1 MIINEERSVDI
12 VAETTLNVNE
22 VIEDFPILKQQ
33 VNGKRL
39 AYLDTTATSQ
49 TPLQVIEAIDDYYKR
64 YNSNVHRGVHTLG
77 SLATDGYEG
86 ARETVRRFINARYF
100 EEIIFTRGTTASI
113 NLVARSYGDANVSE
127 GDEIVVTEMEHHAN
141 IVPWQELARRKG
153 ATLKFIPMTETGELN
168 IEDVKATINDNTKI
182 VAIAHVSNV
191 LGTINDVKEIAK
203 VAHEHGAIISVDGA
217 QAAPHMKIDVQDLD
231 VDFYSFSGHK
241 MLGPTGIGVLY
252 GKRSLLK
259 DMEPIEYG
267 GDMID
272 FVGKYEATWTD
283 LPTKFEA
290 GTPLIAQ
297 AIGLAAAIKYLENIG
312 FDAIHQ
318 HEKELT
324 EYAYEQMD
332 AIEDLEIYGPPKERR
347 AGVIT
352 FNLKDIHPH
361 DVATALD
368 TEGVAVRAGHHCAQP
383 LMKWLNQSST
393 ARASFYIYNTKEDI
407 DQLIYALNQTKEF
420 FSYEF

>member
-1 MIINEERSVDI
+1 MNKVTES
-12 VAETTLNVNE
+12 LNVQE
-22 VIEDFPILKQQ
+22 IIKDFPILNQK

-49 TPLQVIEAIDDYYKR
+49 TPIQVINVLEDYYKR

-77 SLATDGYEG
+77 SLATDAYES
-86 ARETVRRFINARYF
+86 ARESVRRFINAQYF

-113 NLVARSYGDANVSE
+113 NLVARSYGDANLTE

-141 IVPWQELARRKG
+141 IVPWQQLAKRTK
-153 ATLKFIPMTETGELN
+153 AELKFIPMTPDGELD
-168 IEDVKATINDNTKI
+168 IEDVKATINDKTKI

-191 LGTINDVKEIAK
+191 LGTINDVKAIAE
-203 VAHEHGAIISVDGA
+203 VAHQHGAIISVDGA
-217 QAAPHMKIDVQDLD
+217 QSAPHLALDMQDLD
-231 VDFYSFSGHK
+231 VDFFSFSGHK

-252 GKRSLLK
+252 GKRELLQN
-259 DMEPIEYG
+259 MEPIEYG

-272 FVGKYEATWTD
+272 FVSKYDATWAD

-297 AIGLAAAIKYLENIG
+297 AIGLGEAIKYLENIG
-312 FDAIHQ
+312 FEAIHNY
-318 HEKELT
+318 EKELT
-324 EYAYEQMD
+324 AYAFDQLSN
-332 AIEDLEIYGPPKERR
+332 IEGLEIFGPPKERR

-352 FNLKDIHPH
+352 FNLTDIHPH
-361 DVATALD
+361 DVATAVD

-383 LMKWLNQSST
+383 LMKWVDQSST
-393 ARASFYIYNTKEDI
+393 ARASLYIYNTKEDI
-407 DQLIYALNQTKEF
+407 DQLV
-420 FSYEF
+420 

>member
-1 MIINEERSVDI
+1 MADTQLDVKAIIQ
-12 VAETTLNVNE
+12 
-22 VIEDFPILKQQ
+22 DFPILEQQ

-39 AYLDTTATSQ
+39 AYLDSTATSQ
-49 TPLQVIEAIDDYYKR
+49 KPKQVIAALDDYYER

-86 ARETVRRFINARYF
+86 ARETVRRFIHARYF
-100 EEIIFTRGTTASI
+100 EEIVFTRGTTASI
-113 NLVARSYGDANVSE
+113 NLVAHSYGDANIE
-127 GDEIVVTEMEHHAN
+127 AGDEIVVTEMEHHAN
-141 IVPWQELARRKG
+141 LVPWQQLAKRKG
-153 ATLKFIPMTETGELN
+153 AKLKFIPMTEDGELTL
-168 IEDVKATINDNTKI
+168 DAVKATVTDKTKI
-182 VAIAHVSNV
+182 VAVAHVSNV
-191 LGTINDVKEIAK
+191 LGTINDVKAIAE
-203 VAHEHGAIISVDGA
+203 VAHAYGAIIAVDGA
-217 QAAPHMKIDVQDLD
+217 QSVPHMKIDVQDLD

-252 GKRSLLK
+252 GKREHLQN
-259 DMEPIEYG
+259 MEPIEFG

-272 FVGKYEATWTD
+272 FVGLYESTWTD

-297 AIGLAAAIKYLENIG
+297 AIGLQAAIEYLEAIG
-312 FDAIHQ
+312 FDAIHA
-318 HEKELT
+318 HEQALT
-324 EYAYEQMD
+324 QYAYEKMSQ
-332 AIEDLEIYGPPKERR
+332 IEGISIYSPAVDKR

-352 FNLKDIHPH
+352 FNMDGVHPH

-383 LMKWLNQSST
+383 LMKWLNVSST
-393 ARASFYIYNTKEDI
+393 ARASFYIYNTKEDV
-407 DQLIYALNQTKEF
+407 DQLVEGLKKTKEF

>member
-1 MIINEERSVDI
+1 MIV
-12 VAETTLNVNE
+12 VADTKLNVE
-22 VIEDFPILKQQ
+22 AIIKDFPILEQQ

-39 AYLDTTATSQ
+39 AYLDSTATSQ
-49 TPLQVIEAIDDYYKR
+49 KPKQVIDALSDYYER

-86 ARETVRRFINARYF
+86 ARETVRRFIHAKYF
-100 EEIIFTRGTTASI
+100 EEIIFTRGTTAAI
-113 NLVARSYGDANVSE
+113 NMIAHSYGDANVGE
-127 GDEIVVTEMEHHAN
+127 GDEIVVTQMEHHAN
-141 IVPWQELARRKG
+141 LVPWQQLAKRQG
-153 ATLKFIPMTETGELN
+153 ATLKFIPMAEDGTITLEAVRETVSER
-168 IEDVKATINDNTKI
+168 TKI

-191 LGTINDVKEIAK
+191 LGTINDIKAIAEI
-203 VAHEHGAIISVDGA
+203 AHEHGAIISVDGA
-217 QAAPHMKIDVQDLD
+217 QSVPHMKVDVQDLN

-252 GKRSLLK
+252 GKREHLNQ
-259 DMEPIEYG
+259 MEPTEFG

-272 FVGKYEATWTD
+272 FVDLYDSTWTD

-297 AIGLAAAIKYLENIG
+297 AIGLQAAIEYIESIG
-312 FDAIHQ
+312 FDAIHE
-318 HEKELT
+318 HEQALT
-324 EYAYEQMD
+324 TYAYEQMSQIAGVD
-332 AIEDLEIYGPPKERR
+332 IYGPSKDKR
-347 AGVIT
+347 AGIIT
-352 FNLKDIHPH
+352 FNLKDVHPH

-383 LMKWLNQSST
+383 LMKWLNVSST

-407 DQLIYALNQTKEF
+407 DQLVEGLKQTKEF

>member
-1 MIINEERSVDI
+1 MIV
-12 VAETTLNVNE
+12 VADTKLNVE
-22 VIEDFPILKQQ
+22 AIIKDFPILEQQ

-39 AYLDTTATSQ
+39 AYLDSTATSQ
-49 TPLQVIEAIDDYYKR
+49 KPKQVIDALSDYYER

-86 ARETVRRFINARYF
+86 ARETVRRFIHAKYF
-100 EEIIFTRGTTASI
+100 EEIIFTRGTTAAI
-113 NLVARSYGDANVSE
+113 NMIAHSYGDANVGE
-127 GDEIVVTEMEHHAN
+127 GDEIVVTQMEHHAN
-141 IVPWQELARRKG
+141 LVPWQQLAKRQG
-153 ATLKFIPMTETGELN
+153 ATLKFIPMAEDGTITLEAVRETVSER
-168 IEDVKATINDNTKI
+168 TKI

-191 LGTINDVKEIAK
+191 LGTINDIKAIAEI
-203 VAHEHGAIISVDGA
+203 AHEHGAIISVDGA
-217 QAAPHMKIDVQDLD
+217 QSVPHMKVDVQDLN

-252 GKRSLLK
+252 GKREHLNQ
-259 DMEPIEYG
+259 MEPTEFG

-272 FVGKYEATWTD
+272 FVDLYDSTWTD

-297 AIGLAAAIKYLENIG
+297 AIGLQAAIEYIESIG
-312 FDAIHQ
+312 FDAIHE
-318 HEKELT
+318 HEQALT
-324 EYAYEQMD
+324 TYAYEQMSQ
-332 AIEDLEIYGPPKERR
+332 IEGIDIYGPSKDKR
-347 AGVIT
+347 AGIIT
-352 FNLKDIHPH
+352 FNLKDLHPH

-383 LMKWLNQSST
+383 LMKWLNVSST

-407 DQLIYALNQTKEF
+407 DQLVEGLKQTKEF

>member
-1 MIINEERSVDI
+1 MTEL
-12 VAETTLNVNE
+12 LNVNE
-22 VIEDFPILKQQ
+22 IIKDFPILDQQ

-39 AYLDTTATSQ
+39 AYLDSTATSQ
-49 TPLQVIEAIDDYYKR
+49 TPIQVIEAIDDYYKR

-77 SLATDGYEG
+77 SLATDGYEN
-86 ARETVRRFINARYF
+86 ARETVRNFINAKYF

-113 NLVARSYGDANVSE
+113 NLVAHSYGDANVSE

-141 IVPWQELARRKG
+141 IVPWQQLAKRKN
-153 ATLKFIPMTETGELN
+153 ASLKFIPMTETGELN
-168 IEDVKATINDNTKI
+168 IEDVKTTINDNTKI
-182 VAIAHVSNV
+182 VAIAHISNV
-191 LGTINDVKEIAK
+191 LGTINDIKAITE
-203 VAHEHGAIISVDGA
+203 VAHAHGAVISVDGA
-217 QAAPHMKIDVQDLD
+217 QAAPHMDLDMQDLD

-252 GKRSLLK
+252 GKRQLLNQ
-259 DMEPIEYG
+259 MEPTEFG

-272 FVGKYEATWTD
+272 FVGKYDASWAD

-297 AIGLAAAIKYLENIG
+297 AIGLAEAIRYLESIG
-312 FDAIHQ
+312 FDAIHE
-318 HEKELT
+318 HEATLT
-324 EYAYEQMD
+324 QYAYDRMLEVEN
-332 AIEDLEIYGPPKERR
+332 IEIYGPPKERR

-352 FNLKDIHPH
+352 FNLGDVHAH
-361 DVATALD
+361 DVATAVD

-393 ARASFYIYNTKEDI
+393 ARASFYIYNTKEDV
-407 DQLIYALNQTKEF
+407 DQMVEALKQTKEF

>member
-1 MIINEERSVDI
+1 MAD
-12 VAETTLNVNE
+12 TKLNVE
-22 VIEDFPILKQQ
+22 AIIKDFPILEQQ

-39 AYLDTTATSQ
+39 AYLDSTATSQ
-49 TPLQVIEAIDDYYKR
+49 KPKQVIDALSDYYER

-86 ARETVRRFINARYF
+86 ARETVRRFIHAKYF
-100 EEIIFTRGTTASI
+100 EEIIFTRGTTAAI
-113 NLVARSYGDANVSE
+113 NMIAHSYGDANVGE
-127 GDEIVVTEMEHHAN
+127 GDEIVVTQMEHHAN
-141 IVPWQELARRKG
+141 LVPWQQLAKRQG
-153 ATLKFIPMTETGELN
+153 ATLKFIPMAEDGTITLEAVRETVSER
-168 IEDVKATINDNTKI
+168 TKI

-191 LGTINDVKEIAK
+191 LGTINDIKAIAEI
-203 VAHEHGAIISVDGA
+203 AHEHGAIISVDGA
-217 QAAPHMKIDVQDLD
+217 QSVPHMKVDVQDLN

-252 GKRSLLK
+252 GKREHLNQ
-259 DMEPIEYG
+259 MEPTEFG

-272 FVGKYEATWTD
+272 FVDLYDSTWTD

-297 AIGLAAAIKYLENIG
+297 AIGLQAAIEYIESIG
-312 FDAIHQ
+312 FDAIHE
-318 HEKELT
+318 HEQALT
-324 EYAYEQMD
+324 TYAYEQMSQ
-332 AIEDLEIYGPPKERR
+332 IEGIDIYGPSKDKR
-347 AGVIT
+347 AGIIT
-352 FNLKDIHPH
+352 FNLKDVHPH

-383 LMKWLNQSST
+383 LMKWLNVSST

-407 DQLIYALNQTKEF
+407 DELVEGLKQTKEF

>member
-1 MIINEERSVDI
+1 MID
-12 VAETTLNVNE
+12 VADTQLDVKA
-22 VIEDFPILKQQ
+22 IIQDFPILEQQ

-39 AYLDTTATSQ
+39 AYLDSTATSQ
-49 TPLQVIEAIDDYYKR
+49 KPKQVIAALDDYYER

-86 ARETVRRFINARYF
+86 ARETVRRFIHARYF
-100 EEIIFTRGTTASI
+100 EEIVFTRGTTASI
-113 NLVARSYGDANVSE
+113 NLVAHSYGDANIE
-127 GDEIVVTEMEHHAN
+127 AGDEIVVTEMEHHAN
-141 IVPWQELARRKG
+141 LVPWQQLAKRKG
-153 ATLKFIPMTETGELN
+153 AKLKFIPMTEDGELTL
-168 IEDVKATINDNTKI
+168 DAVKATVTDKTKI
-182 VAIAHVSNV
+182 VAVAHVSNV
-191 LGTINDVKEIAK
+191 LGTINDVKAIAE
-203 VAHEHGAIISVDGA
+203 VAHAYGAIIAVDGA
-217 QAAPHMKIDVQDLD
+217 QSVPHMKIDVQDLD

-252 GKRSLLK
+252 GKREHLQN
-259 DMEPIEYG
+259 MEPIEFG

-272 FVGKYEATWTD
+272 FVGLYESTWTD

-297 AIGLAAAIKYLENIG
+297 AIGLQAAIEYLEAIG
-312 FDAIHQ
+312 FDAIHA
-318 HEKELT
+318 HEQALT
-324 EYAYEQMD
+324 QYAYEKMSQ
-332 AIEDLEIYGPPKERR
+332 IEGISIYSPAVDKR

-352 FNLKDIHPH
+352 FNMDGVHPH

-383 LMKWLNQSST
+383 LMKWLNVSST
-393 ARASFYIYNTKEDI
+393 ARASFYIYNTKEDV
-407 DQLIYALNQTKEF
+407 DQLVEGLKKTKEF

>member
-1 MIINEERSVDI
+1 MTQS
-12 VAETTLNVNE
+12 LNVNE
-22 VIEDFPILKQQ
+22 ILKDFPILNQK
-33 VNGKRL
+33 VNNNRL

-49 TPLQVIEAIDDYYKR
+49 TPTQVIDVIADYYKR

-77 SLATDGYEG
+77 SLATDGYEN
-86 ARETVRRFINARYF
+86 ARETVRRFINAKYF

-113 NLVARSYGDANVSE
+113 NMVAHSYGDANISE

-141 IVPWQELARRKG
+141 IVPWQQLAKRKN
-153 ATLKFIPMTETGELN
+153 ASLKFIPMTDDGELTIEN
-168 IEDVKATINDNTKI
+168 IKATINDNTKI
-182 VAIAHVSNV
+182 VAITHVSNV
-191 LGTINDVKEIAK
+191 LGTINDIKAITDI
-203 VAHEHGAIISVDGA
+203 AHEHGAIVSVDGA
-217 QAAPHMKIDVQDLD
+217 QAAPHMDLDMQSLD

-252 GKRSLLK
+252 GKRALL
-259 DMEPIEYG
+259 DEMEPVEFG

-272 FVGKYEATWTD
+272 FVEKYDASWAD

-297 AIGLAAAIKYLENIG
+297 AIGLAEAIRYIENLG
-312 FDAIHQ
+312 FDAIQ
-318 HEKELT
+318 AHEHELT
-324 EYAYEQMD
+324 TYAYDKMSE
-332 AIEDLEIYGPPKERR
+332 IEGIEIYGPPKDRR

-352 FNLKDIHPH
+352 FNMTDVHAH
-361 DVATALD
+361 DVATAVD
-368 TEGVAVRAGHHCAQP
+368 TEGVAVIAGHHCAQP

-407 DQLIYALNQTKEF
+407 DQLVESLNQTKEF

>member
-1 MIINEERSVDI
+1 MAD
-12 VAETTLNVNE
+12 TKLNVE
-22 VIEDFPILKQQ
+22 AIIKDFPILEQQ

-39 AYLDTTATSQ
+39 AYLDSTATSQ
-49 TPLQVIEAIDDYYKR
+49 KPKQVIDALSDYYER

-86 ARETVRRFINARYF
+86 ARETVRRFIHAKYF
-100 EEIIFTRGTTASI
+100 EEIIFTRGTTAAI
-113 NLVARSYGDANVSE
+113 NMIAHSYGDANVGE
-127 GDEIVVTEMEHHAN
+127 GDEIVVTQMEHHAN
-141 IVPWQELARRKG
+141 LVPWQQLAKRQG
-153 ATLKFIPMTETGELN
+153 ATLKFIPMAEDGTITLEAVRETVSER
-168 IEDVKATINDNTKI
+168 TKI

-191 LGTINDVKEIAK
+191 LGTINDIKAIAEI
-203 VAHEHGAIISVDGA
+203 AHEHGAIISVDGA
-217 QAAPHMKIDVQDLD
+217 QSVPHMKVDVQDLN

-241 MLGPTGIGVLY
+241 MLGPTGTGVLY
-252 GKRSLLK
+252 GKREHLNQ
-259 DMEPIEYG
+259 MEPTEFG

-272 FVGKYEATWTD
+272 FVDLYDSTWTD

-297 AIGLAAAIKYLENIG
+297 AIGLQAAIEYIESIG
-312 FDAIHQ
+312 FDAIHE
-318 HEKELT
+318 HEQALT
-324 EYAYEQMD
+324 TYAYEQMSQ
-332 AIEDLEIYGPPKERR
+332 IEGIDIYGPSKDKR
-347 AGVIT
+347 AGIIT
-352 FNLKDIHPH
+352 FNLKDVHPH

-383 LMKWLNQSST
+383 LMKWLNVSST

-407 DQLIYALNQTKEF
+407 DQLVEGLKQTKEF

>member
-1 MIINEERSVDI
+1 MTQS
-12 VAETTLNVNE
+12 LNVNE
-22 VIEDFPILKQQ
+22 ILKDFPILNQK
-33 VNGKRL
+33 VNNNRL

-49 TPLQVIEAIDDYYKR
+49 TPTQVIDVIADYYKR

-77 SLATDGYEG
+77 SLATDGYES
-86 ARETVRRFINARYF
+86 AHETVRRFINAKYF

-113 NLVARSYGDANVSE
+113 NMVAHSYGDANISE

-141 IVPWQELARRKG
+141 IVPWQQLAKRKR
-153 ATLKFIPMTETGELN
+153 ASLKFIPMTDEGELTIEN
-168 IEDVKATINDNTKI
+168 IKATINDNTKI
-182 VAIAHVSNV
+182 VAITHVSNV
-191 LGTINDVKEIAK
+191 LGTINDIKAITDI
-203 VAHEHGAIISVDGA
+203 AHEHGAIVSVDGA
-217 QAAPHMKIDVQDLD
+217 QAAPHMDLDMQSLD

-252 GKRSLLK
+252 GKRALL
-259 DMEPIEYG
+259 DEMEPVEFG

-272 FVGKYEATWTD
+272 FVEKYDASWAD

-297 AIGLAAAIKYLENIG
+297 AIGLAEAIRYIENLG
-312 FDAIHQ
+312 FDAIQ
-318 HEKELT
+318 AHEHELT
-324 EYAYEQMD
+324 TYAYDKMSE
-332 AIEDLEIYGPPKERR
+332 IEGIEIYGPPKDRR

-352 FNLKDIHPH
+352 FNMTDVHAH
-361 DVATALD
+361 DVATAVD

-407 DQLIYALNQTKEF
+407 DQLVQSLNQTKEF

>member
-1 MIINEERSVDI
+1 MDNLTQS
-12 VAETTLNVNE
+12 LNVNE
-22 VIEDFPILKQQ
+22 ILKNFPILNQK
-33 VNGKRL
+33 VNNNRL

-49 TPLQVIEAIDDYYKR
+49 TPIQVIDVIADYYKR

-77 SLATDGYEG
+77 SLATDGYES
-86 ARETVRRFINARYF
+86 ARETVRRFINAKYF

-113 NLVARSYGDANVSE
+113 NIVAHSYGDANISE

-141 IVPWQELARRKG
+141 IVPWQQLAKRKH
-153 ATLKFIPMTETGELN
+153 ASLKFIPMTDDGELTIEN
-168 IEDVKATINDNTKI
+168 IKATINDNTKI
-182 VAIAHVSNV
+182 VAITHVSNV
-191 LGTINDVKEIAK
+191 LGTINDIKTITDI
-203 VAHEHGAIISVDGA
+203 AHEHGAIVSVDGA
-217 QAAPHMKIDVQDLD
+217 QAAPHMDLDMQSLD

-252 GKRSLLK
+252 GKRALL
-259 DMEPIEYG
+259 DEMEPVEFG

-272 FVGKYEATWTD
+272 FVEKYDASWAD

-297 AIGLAAAIKYLENIG
+297 AIGLAEAIRYIENLG
-312 FDAIHQ
+312 FDAIQ
-318 HEKELT
+318 AHEHELT
-324 EYAYEQMD
+324 TYAYDKMSE
-332 AIEDLEIYGPPKERR
+332 IEGIEIYGPPKDRR

-352 FNLKDIHPH
+352 FNMTDVHAH
-361 DVATALD
+361 DVATAVD

-407 DQLIYALNQTKEF
+407 DQLVESLKQTKEF

>member
-1 MIINEERSVDI
+1 MTQS
-12 VAETTLNVNE
+12 LNVNE
-22 VIEDFPILKQQ
+22 ILKDFPILNQK
-33 VNGKRL
+33 VNNNRL

-49 TPLQVIEAIDDYYKR
+49 TPTQVIDVIADYYKR

-77 SLATDGYEG
+77 SLATDGYES
-86 ARETVRRFINARYF
+86 ARETVRRFINAKYF

-113 NLVARSYGDANVSE
+113 NVVAHSYGDANISE

-141 IVPWQELARRKG
+141 IVPWQQLAKRKN
-153 ATLKFIPMTETGELN
+153 ASLKFIPMTDEGELTIEN
-168 IEDVKATINDNTKI
+168 IKATINDNTKI
-182 VAIAHVSNV
+182 VAITHVSNV
-191 LGTINDVKEIAK
+191 LGTINDIKAITDI
-203 VAHEHGAIISVDGA
+203 AHEHGAIVSVDGA
-217 QAAPHMKIDVQDLD
+217 QAAPHMDLDMQSLD

-252 GKRSLLK
+252 GKRALL
-259 DMEPIEYG
+259 DEMEPVEFG

-272 FVGKYEATWTD
+272 FVEKYDASWAD

-297 AIGLAAAIKYLENIG
+297 AIGLAEAIRYIENLG
-312 FDAIHQ
+312 FDAIQ
-318 HEKELT
+318 AHEHELT
-324 EYAYEQMD
+324 TYAYDKMSE
-332 AIEDLEIYGPPKERR
+332 IEGIEIYGPPKDRR

-352 FNLKDIHPH
+352 FNMTDVHAH
-361 DVATALD
+361 DVATAVD

-393 ARASFYIYNTKEDI
+393 VRASFYIYNTKEDI
-407 DQLIYALNQTKEF
+407 DQLVESLNQTKEF

>member
-1 MIINEERSVDI
+1 MTES
-12 VAETTLNVNE
+12 LNVQE
-22 VIEDFPILKQQ
+22 IIKDFPILNQK

-49 TPLQVIEAIDDYYKR
+49 TPIQVINVLEDYYKR

-77 SLATDGYEG
+77 SLATDAYES
-86 ARETVRRFINARYF
+86 ARESVRRFINAQYF
-100 EEIIFTRGTTASI
+100 EEIIFTRGTSASI
-113 NLVARSYGDANVSE
+113 NLVARSYGDANLTE

-141 IVPWQELARRKG
+141 IVPWLQLAKRTKPE
-153 ATLKFIPMTETGELN
+153 LKFIPMTPDGELD
-168 IEDVKATINDNTKI
+168 IEDVKATINDKTKI

-191 LGTINDVKEIAK
+191 LGTINDVKAIAE
-203 VAHEHGAIISVDGA
+203 VAHQHGAIISVDGA
-217 QAAPHMKIDVQDLD
+217 QSAPHLALDMQDLD
-231 VDFYSFSGHK
+231 VDFFSFSGHK

-252 GKRSLLK
+252 GKRELLQN
-259 DMEPIEYG
+259 MEPIEYG

-272 FVGKYEATWTD
+272 FVSKYDATWAD

-297 AIGLAAAIKYLENIG
+297 AIGLGEAIKYLENIG
-312 FDAIHQ
+312 FEAIHNY
-318 HEKELT
+318 EKELT
-324 EYAYEQMD
+324 AYAFDQLSN
-332 AIEDLEIYGPPKERR
+332 IEGLEIFGPPKERR

-352 FNLKDIHPH
+352 FNLTDIHPH
-361 DVATALD
+361 DVATAVD

-383 LMKWLNQSST
+383 LMKWVDQSST
-393 ARASFYIYNTKEDI
+393 ARASLYIYNTKEDI
-407 DQLIYALNQTKEF
+407 DQLVNALKQTKEF

>member
-1 MIINEERSVDI
+1 MTES
-12 VAETTLNVNE
+12 LNVQE
-22 VIEDFPILKQQ
+22 IIKDFPILNQQ

-49 TPLQVIEAIDDYYKR
+49 TPVQVLNVLDEYYKK

-77 SLATDGYEG
+77 SLATDAYEG

-100 EEIIFTRGTTASI
+100 EEIIFTRGTTSSI
-113 NLVARSYGDANVSE
+113 NVVARSYGDANLQPGE
-127 GDEIVVTEMEHHAN
+127 EIVVTEMEHHAN
-141 IVPWQELARRKG
+141 IVPWQQLAKRKNVK
-153 ATLKFIPMTETGELN
+153 LKFIPMTSEGELD
-168 IEDVKATINDNTKI
+168 IEDIKATINDNTKI

-191 LGTINDVKEIAK
+191 LGTINDVKAITE
-203 VAHEHGAIISVDGA
+203 VAHEHGAVISVDGA
-217 QAAPHMKIDVQDLD
+217 QAAPHSALDMQDLD

-252 GKRSLLK
+252 GKRKLLQE
-259 DMEPIEYG
+259 MEPVEFG

-272 FVGKYEATWTD
+272 FVSNYDATWAD

-297 AIGLAAAIKYLENIG
+297 AIGLGEAIKYLEDLG
-312 FDAIHQ
+312 FDAIHEY
-318 HEKELT
+318 EKNLT
-324 EYAYEQMD
+324 EYAYEQMSTVD
-332 AIEDLEIYGPPKERR
+332 GIEIYGPPKDRR
-347 AGVIT
+347 AGIIT
-352 FNLKDIHPH
+352 FNIKDIHPH
-361 DVATALD
+361 DVATAVD

-393 ARASFYIYNTKEDI
+393 ARASFYIYNTTEDI
-407 DQLIYALNQTKEF
+407 DQLVEALKQTKEF

>member
-1 MIINEERSVDI
+1 MIV
-12 VAETTLNVNE
+12 VADTKLNVE
-22 VIEDFPILKQQ
+22 AIIKDFPILEQQ

-39 AYLDTTATSQ
+39 AYLDSTATSQ
-49 TPLQVIEAIDDYYKR
+49 KPKQVIDALSDYYER

-86 ARETVRRFINARYF
+86 ARETVRRFIHAKYF
-100 EEIIFTRGTTASI
+100 EEIIFTRGTTAAI
-113 NLVARSYGDANVSE
+113 NMIAHSYGDANVGE
-127 GDEIVVTEMEHHAN
+127 GDEIVVTQMEHHAN
-141 IVPWQELARRKG
+141 LVPWQQLAKRQG
-153 ATLKFIPMTETGELN
+153 ATLKFIPMAEDGTITLEAVRETVSER
-168 IEDVKATINDNTKI
+168 TKI

-191 LGTINDVKEIAK
+191 LGTINDIKAIAEI
-203 VAHEHGAIISVDGA
+203 AHEHGAIISVDGA
-217 QAAPHMKIDVQDLD
+217 QSVPHMKVDVQDLN

-241 MLGPTGIGVLY
+241 ILGPTGIGVLY
-252 GKRSLLK
+252 GKREHLNQ
-259 DMEPIEYG
+259 MEPTEFG

-272 FVGKYEATWTD
+272 FVDLYDSTWTD

-297 AIGLAAAIKYLENIG
+297 AIGLQAAIEYIESIG
-312 FDAIHQ
+312 FDAIHE
-318 HEKELT
+318 HEQALT
-324 EYAYEQMD
+324 TYAYEQMSQ
-332 AIEDLEIYGPPKERR
+332 IEGIDIYGPSKDKR
-347 AGVIT
+347 AGIIT
-352 FNLKDIHPH
+352 FNLKDVHPH

-383 LMKWLNQSST
+383 LMKWLNVSST

-407 DQLIYALNQTKEF
+407 DQLVEGLKQTKEF

>member
-1 MIINEERSVDI
+1 MAD
-12 VAETTLNVNE
+12 TKLNVE
-22 VIEDFPILKQQ
+22 AIIKDFPILEQQ

-39 AYLDTTATSQ
+39 AYLDSTATSQ
-49 TPLQVIEAIDDYYKR
+49 KPKQVIDALSDYYER

-86 ARETVRRFINARYF
+86 ARETVRRFIHAKYF
-100 EEIIFTRGTTASI
+100 EEIIFTRGTTAAI
-113 NLVARSYGDANVSE
+113 NMIAHSYGDANVGE
-127 GDEIVVTEMEHHAN
+127 GDEIVVTQMEHHAN
-141 IVPWQELARRKG
+141 LVPWQQLAKRQG
-153 ATLKFIPMTETGELN
+153 ATLKFIPMAEDGTITLEAVRETVSER
-168 IEDVKATINDNTKI
+168 TKI

-191 LGTINDVKEIAK
+191 LGTINDIKAIAEI
-203 VAHEHGAIISVDGA
+203 AHEHGAIISVDGA
-217 QAAPHMKIDVQDLD
+217 QSVPHMKVDVQDLN

-252 GKRSLLK
+252 GKREHLNQ
-259 DMEPIEYG
+259 MEPTEFG

-272 FVGKYEATWTD
+272 FVDLYDSTWTD

-297 AIGLAAAIKYLENIG
+297 AIGLQAAIEYIESIG
-312 FDAIHQ
+312 FDAIHE
-318 HEKELT
+318 HEQALT
-324 EYAYEQMD
+324 TYAYEQMSQ
-332 AIEDLEIYGPPKERR
+332 IEGIDIYGPSKDKR
-347 AGVIT
+347 AGIIT
-352 FNLKDIHPH
+352 FNLKDVHPH

-368 TEGVAVRAGHHCAQP
+368 TEGVAVRAGHHCVQP
-383 LMKWLNQSST
+383 LMKWLNVSST

-407 DQLIYALNQTKEF
+407 DQLVEGLKQTKEF

>member
-1 MIINEERSVDI
+1 MGNLTEL
-12 VAETTLNVNE
+12 LNVNE
-22 VIEDFPILKQQ
+22 IIKDFPILDQQ

-39 AYLDTTATSQ
+39 AYLDSTATSQ
-49 TPLQVIEAIDDYYKR
+49 TPIQVIEAIDDYYKR

-77 SLATDGYEG
+77 SLATDGYEN
-86 ARETVRRFINARYF
+86 ARETVRNFINAKYF

-113 NLVARSYGDANVSE
+113 NLVAHSYGDANVSE

-141 IVPWQELARRKG
+141 IVPWQQLAKRKN
-153 ATLKFIPMTETGELN
+153 ASLKFIPMTETGELN

-182 VAIAHVSNV
+182 VAIAHISNV
-191 LGTINDVKEIAK
+191 LGTINDIKAITE
-203 VAHEHGAIISVDGA
+203 VAHAHGAIISVDGA
-217 QAAPHMKIDVQDLD
+217 QAAPHMNLDMQDLD

-252 GKRSLLK
+252 GKRKLLNN
-259 DMEPIEYG
+259 MEPTEFG

-272 FVGKYEATWTD
+272 FVSKYDASWAD

-297 AIGLAAAIKYLENIG
+297 AIGLAEAIRYIESIG
-312 FDAIHQ
+312 FEAIHQ
-318 HEKELT
+318 HETMLT
-324 EYAYEQMD
+324 QYAYDRMLEVD
-332 AIEDLEIYGPPKERR
+332 NIEIYGPPKERR

-352 FNLKDIHPH
+352 FNMRDVHAH
-361 DVATALD
+361 DVATAVD

-393 ARASFYIYNTKEDI
+393 ARASFYIYNTKEDV
-407 DQLIYALNQTKEF
+407 DQMVEALKQTKEF

>member
-1 MIINEERSVDI
+1 MAD
-12 VAETTLNVNE
+12 TKLNVE
-22 VIEDFPILKQQ
+22 AIIKDFPILEQQ

-39 AYLDTTATSQ
+39 AYLDSTATSQ
-49 TPLQVIEAIDDYYKR
+49 KPKQVIDALSDYYER

-86 ARETVRRFINARYF
+86 ARETVRRFIHAKYF
-100 EEIIFTRGTTASI
+100 EEIIFTRGTTAAI
-113 NLVARSYGDANVSE
+113 NMIAHSYGDANVGE
-127 GDEIVVTEMEHHAN
+127 GDEIVVTQMEHHAN
-141 IVPWQELARRKG
+141 LLPWQQLAKRQG
-153 ATLKFIPMTETGELN
+153 ATLKFIPMAEDGTITLEAVRETVSER
-168 IEDVKATINDNTKI
+168 TKI

-191 LGTINDVKEIAK
+191 LGTINDIKAIAEI
-203 VAHEHGAIISVDGA
+203 AHEHGAIISVDGA
-217 QAAPHMKIDVQDLD
+217 QSVPHMKVDVQDLN

-252 GKRSLLK
+252 GKREHLNQ
-259 DMEPIEYG
+259 MEPTEFG

-272 FVGKYEATWTD
+272 FVDLYDSTWTD

-297 AIGLAAAIKYLENIG
+297 AIGLQAAIEYIESIG
-312 FDAIHQ
+312 FDAIHE
-318 HEKELT
+318 HEQALT
-324 EYAYEQMD
+324 TYAYEQMSQ
-332 AIEDLEIYGPPKERR
+332 IEGIDIYGPSKDKR
-347 AGVIT
+347 AGIIT
-352 FNLKDIHPH
+352 FNLKDVHPH

-383 LMKWLNQSST
+383 LMKWLNVSST

-407 DQLIYALNQTKEF
+407 DQLVEGLKQTKEF

>member
-1 MIINEERSVDI
+1 MIV
-12 VAETTLNVNE
+12 VADTKLNVE
-22 VIEDFPILKQQ
+22 AIIKDFPILEQQ

-39 AYLDTTATSQ
+39 AYLDSTATSQ
-49 TPLQVIEAIDDYYKR
+49 KPKQVIDALSDYYER

-86 ARETVRRFINARYF
+86 ARETVRRFIHAKYF
-100 EEIIFTRGTTASI
+100 EEIIFTRGTTAAI
-113 NLVARSYGDANVSE
+113 NMIAHSYGDANVGE
-127 GDEIVVTEMEHHAN
+127 GDEIVVTQMEHHAN
-141 IVPWQELARRKG
+141 LLPWQQLAKRQG
-153 ATLKFIPMTETGELN
+153 ATLKFIPMAEDGTITLEAVRETVSER
-168 IEDVKATINDNTKI
+168 TKI

-191 LGTINDVKEIAK
+191 LGTINDIKAIAEI
-203 VAHEHGAIISVDGA
+203 AHEHGAIISVDGA
-217 QAAPHMKIDVQDLD
+217 QSVPHMKVDVQDLN

-252 GKRSLLK
+252 GKREHLNQ
-259 DMEPIEYG
+259 MEPTEFG

-272 FVGKYEATWTD
+272 FVDLYDSTWTD

-297 AIGLAAAIKYLENIG
+297 AIGLQAAIEYIESIG
-312 FDAIHQ
+312 FDAIHE
-318 HEKELT
+318 HEQALT
-324 EYAYEQMD
+324 TYAYEQMSQ
-332 AIEDLEIYGPPKERR
+332 IEGIDIYGPSKDKR
-347 AGVIT
+347 AGIIT
-352 FNLKDIHPH
+352 FNLKDVHPH

-383 LMKWLNQSST
+383 LMKWLNVSST

-407 DQLIYALNQTKEF
+407 DQLVEGLKQTKEF

>member
-1 MIINEERSVDI
+1 MTES
-12 VAETTLNVNE
+12 LNVQE
-22 VIEDFPILKQQ
+22 IIKDFPILNQQ

-49 TPLQVIEAIDDYYKR
+49 TPVQVLNVLDEYYKK

-77 SLATDGYEG
+77 SLATDAYEG

-113 NLVARSYGDANVSE
+113 NVVARSYGDANLQP

-141 IVPWQELARRKG
+141 IVPWQQLAKRTNAK
-153 ATLKFIPMTETGELN
+153 LKFIPMTAEGELD

-191 LGTINDVKEIAK
+191 LGTINDVKAITE
-203 VAHEHGAIISVDGA
+203 VAHEHGAVISVDGA
-217 QAAPHMKIDVQDLD
+217 QAAPHSALDMQDLD

-252 GKRSLLK
+252 GKRKLLQE
-259 DMEPIEYG
+259 MEPVEFG

-272 FVGKYEATWTD
+272 FVSNYDATWAD

-297 AIGLAAAIKYLENIG
+297 AIGLGEAIKYLENLG
-312 FDAIHQ
+312 FDAIHE
-318 HEKELT
+318 HEKQLT
-324 EYAYEQMD
+324 EYAYEQMSTVD
-332 AIEDLEIYGPPKERR
+332 GIEIYGPPKERR

-352 FNLKDIHPH
+352 FNIKDIHPH
-361 DVATALD
+361 DVATAVD

-393 ARASFYIYNTKEDI
+393 ARASFYIYNTTEDI
-407 DQLIYALNQTKEF
+407 DQLVEALKQTKEF

>member
-1 MIINEERSVDI
+1 MIV
-12 VAETTLNVNE
+12 VADTKLNVE
-22 VIEDFPILKQQ
+22 AIIKDFPILEQQ

-39 AYLDTTATSQ
+39 AYLDSTATSQ
-49 TPLQVIEAIDDYYKR
+49 KPKQVIDALSDYYER

-86 ARETVRRFINARYF
+86 ARETVRRFIHAKYF
-100 EEIIFTRGTTASI
+100 EEIIFTRGTTAAI
-113 NLVARSYGDANVSE
+113 NMIAHSYGDANVGE
-127 GDEIVVTEMEHHAN
+127 GDEIVVTQMEHHAN
-141 IVPWQELARRKG
+141 LVPWQQLAKRQG
-153 ATLKFIPMTETGELN
+153 ATLKFIPMAEDGTITLEAVRETVSER
-168 IEDVKATINDNTKI
+168 TKI

-191 LGTINDVKEIAK
+191 LGTINDIKAIAEI
-203 VAHEHGAIISVDGA
+203 AHEHGAIISVDGA
-217 QAAPHMKIDVQDLD
+217 QSVPHMKVDVQDLN

-252 GKRSLLK
+252 GKREHLNQ
-259 DMEPIEYG
+259 MEPTEFG

-272 FVGKYEATWTD
+272 FVDLYDSTWTD
-283 LPTKFEA
+283 LPTKFEV

-297 AIGLAAAIKYLENIG
+297 AIGLQAAIEYIESIG
-312 FDAIHQ
+312 FDAIHE
-318 HEKELT
+318 HEQALT
-324 EYAYEQMD
+324 TYAYEQMSQ
-332 AIEDLEIYGPPKERR
+332 IEGIDIYGPSKDKR
-347 AGVIT
+347 AGIIT
-352 FNLKDIHPH
+352 FNLKDVHPH

-383 LMKWLNQSST
+383 LMKWLNVSST

-407 DQLIYALNQTKEF
+407 DQLVEGLKQTKEF